1 PSLHPFPTRRS
12 SDLFCLSSA
21 PAAVG
26 LKALKADLA
35 ALKPPSAIC
44 PVPMGAQPLRKPK
57 VASPRMIKGRL
68 GKLFVF
74 TLHLLR
80 LLSAHFSTA
89 AIGVPYREAVCQLP
103 SATQRPAMPTRR
115 TVAHPSRST

>member
-1 PSLHPFPTRRS
+1 MEFPDFSRGGSPILSSNGFMSSPTSASLRVACMR
-12 SDLFCLSSA
+12 FCLSSA

-80 LLSAHFSTA
+80 LLSAQDRKS
-89 AIGVPYREAVCQLP
+89 VV
-103 SATQRPAMPTRR
+103 
-115 TVAHPSRST
+115 